1 MIKRVNQF
9 FTIVFLAIVFCT
21 QAAAVN
27 LVQRLFDAKD
37 GLVDYTIND
46 ITFDDYGYVWL
57 ATQQGLYRVSSSTVR
72 RIDQP
77 GSADALSYENIKSLI
92 KVGKTHLLLKSDLS
106 LTLYDISTN
115 QFYNLLID
123 PVDNFD
129 NDPITSHTTLANDNV
144 MLLTESGRV
153 MTLDSST
160 LQLDYGLVLDD
171 TLSWNSI
178 NPLQDNQIIYS
189 STNRIELRNALGEL
203 QSSID
208 WNVPNTSIRGLFID
222 KKQNIW
228 AYSNKGL
235 FSVDFTNKN
244 ISKVSIAPFNIYQL
258 VEDKL
263 GHLWMST
270 TSGLLSW
277 QPGSQVIKSYKDEL
291 KRDSDI
297 DYVDD
302 IAIDEHGLIWIGGSG
317 EGLALLALKP
327 DFLLDY
333 FNKASP
339 YKLVNEMIWSI
350 YAEGDKLWLGGDGG
364 LNIVDKQAVSTSLFL
379 PDEFESSDSVYSSSS
394 LDDKHLVLATT
405 NGLFVYDKQSNQEI
419 DFSEFAPDS
428 NNLRGKELFIS
439 YNDPQFNGRTW
450 WGTHNEI
457 HYWQPGFLDIR
468 QVPLFTDDERHSKTK
483 VSSIYRDLS
492 NKLWVGG
499 NKYLGYLDE
508 QNKLV
513 SLSDIIVSQYPNVGI
528 NNILQVD
535 DNHLWLGTYQE
546 GVLLFNLQTHEITSF
561 NDVWNVECDTIYF
574 FEKTARYNL
583 IGCENSLIRQD
594 IKSEA
599 IEVFSV
605 HDGFTASEF
614 NEAAA
619 FYDPKAG
626 LYIGSPDGAMLVD
639 VEKLEHR
646 SRSQQISLESIS
658 VYYEAETELYLL
670 ADSFQTVRPDAKLIS
685 FQMTTFDYI
694 DTAPIS
700 IKYRLRLDGSNKK
713 SNYILLEGQTQINIA
728 DLRAGAYTLELL
740 HKQQGVWSSEPFQF
754 QFTVDEYWWASQWFK
769 MLVLFTILFIA
780 FTSVWLRQK
789 QVRRVIGINSA
800 LRESEDKLRQS
811 LRGSDSDL
819 WEWDNKSN
827 RIHFENQSGILGER
841 RQFSYLIPDLP
852 IIDEDKD
859 TVNQQWIGL
868 LKGEHNSVDV
878 EFRYYRGEEKIG
890 WLRIRGRMVSRD
902 AESGQLTK
910 VAGIYTEISEQ
921 RELQN
926 EIDLFAKA
934 FENTSEGMLILDHD
948 KKIKVLNS
956 AANTLLTSSHNQL
969 IGAFFESLIPSQNE
983 SEIIDNL
990 LKSKRSWNG
999 ELTFI
1004 GESKQYFPVW
1014 ANISVMLDKQGNT
1027 QHYVVVFSDITV
1039 RKQNELNL
1047 RHLANN
1053 DMLTGLANRS
1063 MFNSRL
1069 SAITQQA
1076 QRTNE
1081 KLALLF
1087 LDLDR
1092 FKHVNDSYGHSMGD
1106 ALLVEAAKR
1115 LQRSVGDNHFVCRFG
1130 GDEFVI
1136 LLRDADDVD
1145 QINLIAEKILQEIGA
1160 PFKLFGR
1167 EFFVSTSIGI
1177 SMWPEDTLDPETLIK
1192 NADLAMYHAKDEGR
1206 GNFQYYSAERNAEA
1220 QYHLRIE
1227 SELRKALENNDLALF
1242 YQPQIDILQGD
1253 KFIGMEALIRWQHPE
1268 DGFIRPDVFIKVAES
1283 CGLII
1288 DIDLWVLRQAC
1299 TDGARWYALYDQPFQ
1314 LSVNVS
1320 AVQFRQID
1328 FIDSLKAILEDTGMP
1343 PHCLAIEITEGVLMK
1358 ELQVA
1363 VSHLTKLKQLG
1374 IEVAIDDFG
1383 TGYSSLAYLRN
1394 FEVNT
1399 LKIDRSFL
1407 IDIATNEADQAIVSS
1422 IIELARNLKLHVVAE
1437 GIESNEQMEQVF
1449 SRGCYIIQGYYF
1461 AKPMPRE
1468 QLDAFIGITE
1478 TSSTGIDV
1486 IDTE

>member
-1 MIKRVNQF
+1 MIKRVKQF
-9 FTIVFLAIVFCT
+9 FSIVFLASIFCT
-21 QAAAVN
+21 QTFAVN
-27 LVQRLFDAKD
+27 VVQRLFDAKD
-37 GLVDYTIND
+37 GLIDYTIND

-57 ATQQGLYRVSSSTVR
+57 ATQQGLYRVSSSATR

-92 KVGKTHLLLKSDLS
+92 KVGNSHLLLKSDLS

-123 PVDNFD
+123 SVDSFD

-153 MTLDSST
+153 MMFDSTS
-160 LQLDYGLVLDD
+160 LQLEYGLVLDE

-178 NPLQDNQIIYS
+178 NRLQDNHFIYS
-189 STNRIELRNALGEL
+189 STNKIELRNAQGEL

-208 WNVPNTSIRGLFID
+208 WNVKSTSLRGLFID
-222 KKQNIW
+222 SKQNIW
-228 AYSNKGL
+228 AYTNKGL
-235 FSVDFTNKN
+235 YSVDISNQA
-244 ISKVSIAPFNIYQL
+244 ISKVNIAPLNIRKL

-277 QPGSQVIKSYKDEL
+277 QPDTQVIKSYKDEL

-297 DYVDD
+297 DYIDD
-302 IAIDEHGLIWIGGSG
+302 IAIDEYGLIWVGGSG

-333 FNKASP
+333 FNKASQ
-339 YKLVNEMIWSI
+339 YKLVNEMIWSV
-350 YAEGDKLWLGGDGG
+350 YAEDEKLWLGGDGG
-364 LNIVDKQAVSTSLFL
+364 LNIVDKQTQESSLYL
-379 PDEFESSDSVYSSSS
+379 PDEFESSDSVYSLES
-394 LDDKHLVLATT
+394 LDSKHIVLATT
-405 NGLFVYDKQSNQEI
+405 NGLFVYDKTSNQEV
-419 DFSEFAPDS
+419 DFSALASMS
-428 NNLRGKELFIS
+428 NGLRGKQLFTS
-439 YNDPQFNGRTW
+439 YKDPHIDGRIW
-450 WGTHNEI
+450 WGTFNEV
-457 HYWQPGFLDIR
+457 HYWQPGLAQIEQF
-468 QVPLFTDDERHSKTK
+468 PLFKDEERHSRTS
-483 VSSIYRDLS
+483 VSSVYRDRS

-499 NKYLGYLDE
+499 DKYLGYLDE
-508 QNKLV
+508 QNNLV
-513 SLSDIIVSQYPNVGI
+513 SLSDIIVSQYPNASI

-535 DNHLWLGTYQE
+535 ENHLWLGTYQE
-546 GVLLFNLQTHEITSF
+546 GLLLLNLQSYAVSSVNHLWGV
-561 NDVWNVECDTIYF
+561 DCDTVYF
-574 FEKTARYNL
+574 VEKTAHYNL
-583 IGCENSLIRQD
+583 VGCENSLIRQD
-594 IKSEA
+594 IKTEA
-599 IEVFSV
+599 IDIFSV
-605 HDGFTASEF
+605 NDGFTASEF
-614 NEAAA
+614 NEAAS
-619 FYDPKAG
+619 FYVPNVG

-639 VEKLEHR
+639 VDKLEHR
-646 SRSQQISLESIS
+646 SRSQEISLESIS
-658 VYYEAETELYLL
+658 VFYEAETELFLL
-670 ADSFQTVRPDAKLIS
+670 ADSFKMVRPDAKLIS

-694 DTAPIS
+694 DTAPIN
-700 IKYRLRLDGSNKK
+700 IKYRLVSSGSVNKPAYIQLD
-713 SNYILLEGQTQINIA
+713 GQTQINIA
-728 DLRAGAYTLELL
+728 DLSAGNYTLELL
-740 HKQQGVWSSEPFQF
+740 HKKQGVWSTEPFQF
-754 QFTVDEYWWASQWFK
+754 QFSVSEYWWASKWFK
-769 MLVLFTILFIA
+769 ALVLFSILFLA
-780 FTSVWLRQK
+780 FSSVWLRQK
-789 QVRRVIGINSA
+789 QVRRVIGINTA

-819 WEWDNKSN
+819 WEWDRGSN

-852 IIDEDKD
+852 IIEDD
-859 TVNQQWIGL
+859 RELVNQQWVGL
-868 LKGEHNSVDV
+868 LKGEQNSVDM
-878 EFRYYRGEEKIG
+878 EFRYYRGENNIG
-890 WLRIRGRMVSRD
+890 WLRIRGRVVSRD
-902 AESGQLTK
+902 AESGQLNK

-926 EIDLFAKA
+926 EIDLLAKA

-956 AANTLLTSSHNQL
+956 AANTLLPSSQNQL
-969 IGAFFESLIPSQNE
+969 IGASFESLIPSKNE
-983 SEIIDNL
+983 SEIIDDL
-990 LKSKRSWNG
+990 LKNERSWNG

-1004 GESKQYFPVW
+1004 GESEQYFPVW
-1014 ANISVMLDKQGNT
+1014 VNISVMLDKQGNT

-1053 DMLTGLANRS
+1053 DMLTGLENRS

-1069 SAITQQA
+1069 SVITQQA
-1076 QRTNE
+1076 QQTNE

-1136 LLRDADDVD
+1136 LLRQADDVD
-1145 QINLIAEKILQEIGA
+1145 QINAIAENILKEICA
-1160 PFKLFGR
+1160 PFRLFGR

-1192 NADLAMYHAKDEGR
+1192 NADLAMYHAKEEGR

-1227 SELRKALENNDLALF
+1227 SELRKALENNQLELF

-1253 KFIGMEALIRWQHPE
+1253 KFIGMEALIRWQHPQ
-1268 DGFIRPDVFIKVAES
+1268 DGFIRPDIFIKVAES

-1288 DIDLWVLRQAC
+1288 DIDRWVLRQAC
-1299 TDGARWYALYDQPFQ
+1299 LDGARWNELYDGPFQ

-1320 AVQFRQID
+1320 AVQFRQTD
-1328 FIDSLKAILEDTGMP
+1328 FIDSLKVILADTGMP
-1343 PHCLAIEITEGVLMK
+1343 PKCLAIEITEGVLMK
-1358 ELQVA
+1358 ELQIA
-1363 VSHLTKLKQLG
+1363 NSHLTQLKALG

-1437 GIESNEQMEQVF
+1437 GIESYEQMEQVF

-1461 AKPMPRE
+1461 AKPMPRKK
-1468 QLDAFIGITE
+1468 LDEFIGLTVN
-1478 TSSTGIDV
+1478 SDNKDNVGC
-1486 IDTE
+1486 